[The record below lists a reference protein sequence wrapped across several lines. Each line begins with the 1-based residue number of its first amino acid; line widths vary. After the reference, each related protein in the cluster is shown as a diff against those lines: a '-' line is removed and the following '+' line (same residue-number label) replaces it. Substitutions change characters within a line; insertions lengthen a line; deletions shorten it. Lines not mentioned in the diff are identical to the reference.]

1 MNERDQKIWQDILD
15 GKGLPPIEVEERGS
29 PNAIRKAAGLPPI
42 NSHVGNRDLQEI
54 ASELHKLNNNIG
66 MLIKAVKARK

>member
-1 MNERDQKIWQDILD
+1 MFDYVPWDDLKN
-15 GKGLPPIEVEERGS
+15 GKQVPPINVQGS
-29 PNAIRKAAGLPPI
+29 DGSGIKTEQAGLPPI
-42 NSHVGNRDLQEI
+42 NSHVRNRDLQEI